1 MINHLIFITLSLS
14 LNVISRSIYILD
26 SLAIKRVTSVFVSLL
41 VLASRVFLVMFFLI
55 YIPRQL
61 YKHTVSFFSASPIF
75 SFTDYLHDVYHCL
88 EHFTLSFSLK
98 GCEET
103 AKIALRP
110 ADKERVKIA
119 FENLK
124 SKLPDLIQSGKFSN
138 NTTHAPSRLCKKFSF

>member
-26 SLAIKRVTSVFVSLL
+26 SLAIKRVTSVIVSLL

-75 SFTDYLHDVYHCL
+75 SFNDYLHDV
-88 EHFTLSFSLK
+88 
-98 GCEET
+98 
-103 AKIALRP
+103 
-110 ADKERVKIA
+110 
-119 FENLK
+119 
-124 SKLPDLIQSGKFSN
+124 
-138 NTTHAPSRLCKKFSF
+138 